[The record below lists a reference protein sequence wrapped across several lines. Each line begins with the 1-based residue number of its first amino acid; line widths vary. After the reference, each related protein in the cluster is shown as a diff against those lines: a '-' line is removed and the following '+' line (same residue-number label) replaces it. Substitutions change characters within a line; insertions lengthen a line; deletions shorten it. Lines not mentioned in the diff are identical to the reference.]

1 MNGLVWGIWTEHSI
15 LYGKNYRTLNL
26 QGKNYQKLNL
36 SGCFGLFDW
45 LLRSFTPLLDTE
57 LNLFILFRL
66 AIKYIRH
73 LQFLLAS
80 PPGST
85 VDFEATNFSLDPLPS
100 WRSMGLLSASS
111 TVASTSSDL
120 RPTTSSSYDFP
131 TLLLRHSQQQN
142 VDLGAT
148 SSRSMIVNIQDADQP
163 SFKHSVIG
171 AAHPF
176 SCTYEEASPL
186 NWNQQSS

>member
-1 MNGLVWGIWTEHSI
+1 M
-15 LYGKNYRTLNL
+15 
-26 QGKNYQKLNL
+26 
-36 SGCFGLFDW
+36 F
-45 LLRSFTPLLDTE
+45 DTE

-111 TVASTSSDL
+111 TVASTASTSSDL
-120 RPTTSSSYDFP
+120 RPTISSGYDFP
-131 TLLLRHSQQQN
+131 TLLLRHSQQPN
-142 VDLGAT
+142 VDLAT
-148 SSRSMIVNIQDADQP
+148 SSRSMIVNIQDTDQP

-186 NWNQQSS
+186 NWNQQLS